1 MERTFTVEEKKSAL
15 EFAYSMGLK
24 RPESRRE
31 EDIDFAHAMGLKD
44 GAKNLSYRVTLR
56 KHPA

>member
-1 MERTFTVEEKKSAL
+1 MERTFTVEEKKAAL
-15 EFAYSMGLK
+15 EFAYS
-24 RPESRRE
+24 
-31 EDIDFAHAMGLKD
+31 MGLKD